1 MAAVSTPVLVWNRV
15 PLFLYIL
22 AISGLSMVPPA
33 LLAFMDSGPA
43 AALPFVVGTVIV
55 IVIAA
60 LLALALN
67 NRAPRL
73 PVREHLMALLG
84 TFTVIPVLLGWVF
97 ASAVDDIRFIDAL
110 LEVTSAIT
118 TTGLTVESDPEAWSR
133 PVHLWRCILGWL
145 GGLLIWVAAIAILAP
160 LHIGGFELLL
170 PRQDRSRHYTRLLG
184 DRAISPARRVAR
196 AFDALAKVYLVL
208 TSALWL
214 LLLMAGEMPFV
225 ALCHAMSTLST
236 SGISPVGGLSGGDAG
251 ILGEMVIF
259 GFFIFAISR
268 RTFANDLPQFG
279 RSGLL
284 RDPEIRVA
292 VTAIVLVTVVL
303 FVRHWYALVETAEI
317 IGLSLI
323 PRAVWGAVFTSA
335 SFLTTTGFISS
346 EWEIARL
353 WSGLSTPGM
362 VLMGLS
368 VFGGGVATTAGG
380 VKLLRIYVLYKH
392 GQREVSR
399 LAHPSAVGGIGTRK
413 RPVSQ
418 QAALMAWLFFM
429 LMALSITL
437 SMMAFAFAGQ
447 SFEVSTIL
455 TIAAITNNGP
465 LLDIASVV
473 PLRTVEFSDTVKYFM
488 CAAMAFG
495 RLETLAI
502 IALFNPDF
510 WRR

>member
-1 MAAVSTPVLVWNRV
+1 MVWARV

-22 AISGLSMVPPA
+22 GIAGWSMVPPA
-33 LLAFMDSGPA
+33 LLAMVDSGFA
-43 AALPFVVGTVIV
+43 GALPFLVGAVVLNVL
-55 IVIAA
+55 A
-60 LLALALN
+60 LLIAIALN
-67 NRAPRL
+67 NRDPRL
-73 PVREHLMALLG
+73 PAREHLLALLG
-84 TFTVIPVLLGWVF
+84 TFTVLPALLSWIF
-97 ASAVDDIRFIDAL
+97 IAAVGDLRFVDAL
-110 LEVTSAIT
+110 LEVTSAVT
-118 TTGLTVESDPEAWSR
+118 TTGITIQDKPDDWSR

-160 LHIGGFELLL
+160 LRIGGFELLL
-170 PRQDRSRHYTRLLG
+170 PRQERGLHNTRMLG
-184 DRAISPARRVAR
+184 DRIISPNLRVAR
-196 AFDALAKVYLVL
+196 AFEALVKIYIAL
-208 TSALWL
+208 TAGLWL

-225 ALCHAMSTLST
+225 ALCHAMSTLAT
-236 SGISPVGGLSGGDAG
+236 SGISPVGGLSGGTSG
-251 ILGEMVIF
+251 LIGEAAVF
-259 GFFIFAISR
+259 VFFIFALSR
-268 RTFANDLPQFG
+268 RTFTSDLPQF
-279 RSGLL
+279 RRVGLIH
-284 RDPEIRVA
+284 DPELRVA
-292 VTAIVLVTVVL
+292 VTAVVLVTVVL

-323 PRAVWGAVFTSA
+323 PRAAWGAIFTSA
-335 SFLTTTGFISS
+335 SFLTTTGFVSA

-362 VLMGLS
+362 VLMGLA

-399 LAHPSAVGGIGTRK
+399 LVHPSAVGGIGTRQ
-413 RPVSQ
+413 RPVRQ
-418 QAALMAWLFFM
+418 EAAFMAWLFFM

-447 SFEVSTIL
+447 NFENATIL
-455 TIAAITNNGP
+455 TIASITNTGP
-465 LLDIASVV
+465 LLTTASVV
-473 PLRTVEFSDTVKYFM
+473 PLKAGSLSDPVKVIL
-488 CAAMAFG
+488 CGAMALG